1 MFVLLPSDTDK
12 TRLLWTETK
21 NKNDFRNAIAGA
33 TVWSRAGKTVLAD
46 CFYKGTPNR
55 QPNTVRFYFHPTGAI
70 AKDSMTL
77 RGFDS
82 PSNANGKLIVTKGGT
97 YYDASGEWLML
108 SNFTSGSDDSGDFQ
122 FYDAKT
128 SRKKP
133 AVTFSAPIEFFN
145 PRSINS
151 VENLPFY
158 NVLKQPR
165 PQR

>member
-1 MFVLLPSDTDK
+1 MFVLLPSKTDK
-12 TRLLWTETK
+12 TRSLWAETK

-77 RGFDS
+77 RAFDS

-108 SNFTSGSDDSGDFQ
+108 SNFTTSSDDSGDFQ
-122 FYDAKT
+122 FHDAKT
-128 SRKKP
+128 YKKKP
-133 AVTFSAPIEFFN
+133 VITFSASVKFFD
-145 PRSINS
+145 PRFINA
-151 VENLPFY
+151 VKNLPFY
-158 NVLKQPR
+158 DLLNASR